1 MNNFQTPK
9 KDADADK
16 KRQLSPGT
24 PSPTH
29 VNSNP
34 QKKPKGQSDGS
45 LAPITECETMQTDS
59 SSQCSISKSDME
71 NIVQIVMG
79 SVREELKDFI
89 NDTVK
94 AMAQSV
100 ADVVSSTINEK
111 VKKLETSNE
120 TLSKE
125 VSSLRSQVAT
135 LTSTCE
141 KLQTDQDEA
150 EQYSR
155 RNCLRISGI
164 LESDEQTTDSIV
176 LNIAK
181 ECDANIA
188 LSDIDR
194 SHRLNRRRPLPNAP
208 VPDARKDKP
217 RDIIVKF
224 TSYRARA
231 LMFQSKKKLENNEI
245 FESVYINEDLTKR
258 RSELLYNARKLKNTG
273 AVKSAFSRDGR
284 IFILDNQDHR
294 HLIHSAK
301 DLNSFRLYSN
311 VVSSD

>member
-29 VNSNP
+29 ANSNP
-34 QKKPKGQSDGS
+34 QKKPKGQSDDS

-94 AMAQSV
+94 AMTQSV
-100 ADVVSSTINEK
+100 AVVVSSTINEK
-111 VKKLETSNE
+111 VKKLEISND

-125 VSSLRSQVAT
+125 VSTLPSQVAT
-135 LTSTCE
+135 LSSTCE
-141 KLQTDQDEA
+141 KLRTDQDEA

-164 LESDEQTTDSIV
+164 
-176 LNIAK
+176 
-181 ECDANIA
+181 
-188 LSDIDR
+188 
-194 SHRLNRRRPLPNAP
+194 
-208 VPDARKDKP
+208 
-217 RDIIVKF
+217 
-224 TSYRARA
+224 
-231 LMFQSKKKLENNEI
+231 
-245 FESVYINEDLTKR
+245 
-258 RSELLYNARKLKNTG
+258 
-273 AVKSAFSRDGR
+273 
-284 IFILDNQDHR
+284 
-294 HLIHSAK
+294 
-301 DLNSFRLYSN
+301 
-311 VVSSD
+311 